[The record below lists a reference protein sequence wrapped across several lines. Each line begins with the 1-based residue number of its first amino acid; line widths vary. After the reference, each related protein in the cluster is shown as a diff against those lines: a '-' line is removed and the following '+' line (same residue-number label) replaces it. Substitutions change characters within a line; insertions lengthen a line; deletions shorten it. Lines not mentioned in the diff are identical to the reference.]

1 MKALLLTHGS
11 RGDVQPFAALAA
23 ALTGAGHE
31 VVLAAPASSAALADP
46 YCRRVVPLDDGTNKL
61 VDDRAAWEA
70 VERNFRG
77 LRGKRLGLRL
87 ARRNR
92 IAMARVFGDLAA
104 LGRMLAEEDDV
115 DVVVHQVNVPGHAI
129 AELLGVPAV
138 PVCLQPFWV
147 PTPSFPDPLFP
158 FPLPTVLN
166 RVSYASTRTF
176 VRALTGN
183 PGRFRREGL
192 GLPRRRFA
200 HDPLRGPRGGRTTVL
215 QAFSRHVLPP
225 RARYPDSVHTPGF
238 FFLPP
243 RHPWTPPAELAAFL
257 AAGEPPVYLGF
268 GSMVGSDPGRT
279 GRIVAEA
286 VRAAGIRAVVAL
298 GRGGI
303 RPDGLG
309 RDAYCL
315 TEAPHDWLFPRMAA
329 VVHHGGAGTTAAA
342 LAAGRPQVACPF
354 MFDQPYFARR
364 LFALGVAPNPQPLR
378 ELTADGLA
386 GAIGDAVAGTAPAR
400 ARELGELIRAE
411 DGTGHAVKVLEECAE
426 GDVRL
431 I

>member
-31 VVLAAPASSAALADP
+31 VVLAAPASSAAMADP
-46 YCRRVVPLDDGTNKL
+46 FCTRVIPLDDGTNKL
-61 VDDRAAWEA
+61 VEDRAAWEA

-87 ARRNR
+87 LRHNR
-92 IAMARVFGDLAA
+92 VAMRRVFDDLAA
-104 LGRMLAEEDDV
+104 LARTPAV

-147 PTPSFPDPLFP
+147 PTPSFADPLFP
-158 FPLPTVLN
+158 YPLPAALN
-166 RVSYASTRTF
+166 RMSYASTRAF
-176 VRALTGN
+176 VRALTGS

-200 HDPLRGPRGGRTTVL
+200 HDPLRRPDGTRAPVL
-215 QAFSRHVLPP
+215 QAFSRHVLPLG
-225 RARYPDSVHTPGF
+225 AWYPESVHTPGF

-243 RHPWTPPAELAAFL
+243 VPWTPPADLAAFL
-257 AAGEPPVYLGF
+257 AAGPPPVYVGF
-268 GSMVGSDPGRT
+268 GSMVGSDPART
-279 GRIVAEA
+279 GQIVATA
-286 VRAAGIRAVVAL
+286 LRAAGVRAVVAL

-309 RDAYCL
+309 RDAFCL
-315 TEAPHDWLFPRMAA
+315 TQAPHDWLFPRMAA
-329 VVHHGGAGTTAAA
+329 IVHHGGAGTTGAA
-342 LAAGRPQVACPF
+342 LAAGRPQVVCPF
-354 MFDQPYFARR
+354 MFDQPWFGRR
-364 LFALGVAPNPQPLR
+364 LFALGVAPRPQPLR
-378 ELTADGLA
+378 ELTAGGLA
-386 GAIGDAVAGTAPAR
+386 RAVADAVGGTAQDR
-400 ARELGELIRAE
+400 ARELGELVRAE
-411 DGTGHAVKVLEECAE
+411 DGTGYAVKVLES
-426 GDVRL
+426 L
-431 I
+431 T

>member
-1 MKALLLTHGS
+1 MKTLLLTHGS

-31 VVLAAPASSAALADP
+31 VLLAAPTSSAAVAEP
-46 YCRRVVPLDDGTNKL
+46 FCAKVFPLDDGTNKL
-61 VDDRAAWEA
+61 VGDRAAWEA

-87 ARRNR
+87 LRQNR
-92 IAMARVFGDLAA
+92 VAMRRVFGDLAA
-104 LGRMLAEEDDV
+104 LARTVAEAGDV
-115 DVVVHQVNVPGHAI
+115 DLVVHQVNVPGHAI

-147 PTPSFPDPLFP
+147 PTPSLPDPLFP
-158 FPLPTVLN
+158 YRLPAAFN
-166 RVSYASTRTF
+166 RASYASTRTF

-183 PGRFRREGL
+183 PGRFRRAGL

-200 HDPLRGPRGGRTTVL
+200 HDPLRWPDGTRAPVL

-225 RARYPDSVHTPGF
+225 RAWYPEPVHTPGF

-243 RHPWTPPAELAAFL
+243 TRWTPPADLAGFL

-268 GSMVGSDPGRT
+268 GSMVGSDPART
-279 GRIVAEA
+279 GRLVAA
-286 VRAAGIRAVVAL
+286 ALRATGVRAIVAL

-303 RPDGLG
+303 RPEGLG
-309 RDAYCL
+309 RTAFCL
-315 TEAPHDWLFPRMAA
+315 TEAPHDWLFPRTAA
-329 VVHHGGAGTTAAA
+329 IVHHGGAGTTGAA
-342 LAAGRPQVACPF
+342 LAAGRPQVVCPF
-354 MFDQPYFARR
+354 MFDQPFFGRR
-364 LFALGVAPNPQPLR
+364 LFALGVAPPPQPLR

-386 GAIGDAVAGTAPAR
+386 RAIGAAVEGTVPNR
-400 ARELGELIRAE
+400 AKELGELVRAE
-411 DGTGHAVKVLEECAE
+411 DGTGHAVKVLEGLGEAA
-426 GDVRL
+426 VR
-431 I
+431 

>member
-1 MKALLLTHGS
+1 MKVLLLTHGS

-31 VVLAAPASSAALADP
+31 VVLAAPASSAAVAEP
-46 YCRRVVPLDDGTNKL
+46 FCARVFPLDDGTNKL
-61 VDDRAAWEA
+61 VADRAAWEA

-87 ARRNR
+87 LRRNR
-92 IAMARVFGDLAA
+92 AAMARVFGDLAA
-104 LGRMLAEEDDV
+104 LAREPIDADL
-115 DVVVHQVNVPGHAI
+115 VVHQVNVPGHAI
-129 AELLGVPAV
+129 AEVLGVPAV

-158 FPLPTVLN
+158 YRLPAALN
-166 RVSYASTRTF
+166 RASYASTRTF

-183 PGRFRREGL
+183 PGRFRRAGL
-192 GLPRRRFA
+192 GLPRRRHA
-200 HDPLRGPRGGRTTVL
+200 HDPLRRPDGTPAPVL

-225 RARYPDSVHTPGF
+225 RAWYPEPVHTPGF

-243 RHPWTPPAELAAFL
+243 APWTPPADLAAFL

-268 GSMVGSDPGRT
+268 GSMVGSDPART
-279 GRIVAEA
+279 GHLVAAALRETGVRAIVA
-286 VRAAGIRAVVAL
+286 V

-303 RPDGLG
+303 RPEGLG
-309 RDAYCL
+309 GNVFCL
-315 TEAPHDWLFPRMAA
+315 PEAPHDWLFPRTAA

-342 LAAGRPQVACPF
+342 LAAGRPQVVCPF
-354 MFDQPYFARR
+354 MFDQPFFGRR
-364 LFALGVAPNPQPLR
+364 LFALGVAPPPQPLR
-378 ELTADGLA
+378 ELTAAGLA
-386 GAIGDAVAGTAPAR
+386 RAITDAVTGTLPAR

-411 DGTGHAVKVLEECAE
+411 DGVGHAVKILEAMS
-426 GDVRL
+426 
-431 I
+431 

>member
-1 MKALLLTHGS
+1 MKVLLLTHGS

-23 ALTGAGHE
+23 ALTGAGHD
-31 VVLAAPASSAALADP
+31 VVLAAPASSAAVAEAH
-46 YCRRVVPLDDGTNKL
+46 CTRVLPLDDGTNKL

-77 LRGKRLGLRL
+77 LRGKRLGVRL

-92 IAMARVFGDLAA
+92 LAMRRVFDDLAA
-104 LGRMLAEEDDV
+104 LARTTAGAV
-115 DVVVHQVNVPGHAI
+115 DLVVHQVNVPGHAI

-158 FPLPTVLN
+158 YRLPAALN
-166 RVSYASTRTF
+166 RVSYLSTRTF
-176 VRALTGN
+176 VRALTGS
-183 PGRFRREGL
+183 PARFRRDGL

-200 HDPLRGPRGGRTTVL
+200 ADPLRRPGGGPAPVL

-225 RARYPDSVHTPGF
+225 GARYPENVHTPGF

-243 RHPWTPPAELAAFL
+243 APWTAPPDLAAFL
-257 AAGEPPVYLGF
+257 AGGEPPVYVGF
-268 GSMVGSDPGRT
+268 GSMVGSDPART

-286 VRAAGIRAVVAL
+286 LRATGVRAIVAL

-309 RDAYCL
+309 DNAFCL
-315 TEAPHDWLFPRMAA
+315 TEAPHDWLFPRTAA

-354 MFDQPYFARR
+354 MFDQPYFGRR
-364 LFALGVAPNPQPLR
+364 LFALGVAPPPQPLR

-386 GAIGDAVAGTAPAR
+386 RAIGDAVAGTTPAR
-400 ARELGELIRAE
+400 AKELGELIRAE
-411 DGTGHAVKVLEECAE
+411 DGVGHAVKVLEEVGA
-426 GDVRL
+426 G
-431 I
+431 

>member
-1 MKALLLTHGS
+1 VKALLLTHGS

-31 VVLAAPASSAALADP
+31 VVLAAPASSAAVADP
-46 YCRRVVPLDDGTNKL
+46 FCARVIPLDDGTNKL

-87 ARRNR
+87 LRRNR
-92 IAMARVFGDLAA
+92 VAMRRVFGDLAA
-104 LGRMLAEEDDV
+104 LGRVLAEEDDV

-147 PTPSFPDPLFP
+147 PTPSFADPLFP
-158 FPLPTVLN
+158 YRLPSALN
-166 RVSYASTRTF
+166 RASYLSTKTF
-176 VRALTGN
+176 VRALTGS
-183 PGRFRREGL
+183 PGRFRRDGL

-200 HDPLRGPRGGRTTVL
+200 HDPLRRPDGTRAPVL

-225 RARYPDSVHTPGF
+225 GTRYPEFVHTPGF

-243 RHPWTPPAELAAFL
+243 RVPWTPPADLAGFL

-268 GSMVGSDPGRT
+268 GSMVGSDPARIGQ
-279 GRIVAEA
+279 IVATA
-286 VRAAGIRAVVAL
+286 LRASGVRAVVAL

-309 RDAYCL
+309 RDAFCL

-342 LAAGRPQVACPF
+342 LAAGRPQVVCPF
-354 MFDQPYFARR
+354 MFDQPYFGRR
-364 LFALGVAPNPQPLR
+364 LSALGVAPRPQPLR
-378 ELTADGLA
+378 ELTASGLA
-386 GAIGDAVAGTAPAR
+386 RAIGDAVSGTAPDR

-411 DGTGHAVKVLEECAE
+411 DGTGHAVKVLEGVCETS
-426 GDVRL
+426 
-431 I
+431 

>member
-1 MKALLLTHGS
+1 MKFLLLTHGS

-31 VVLAAPASSAALADP
+31 VVVAAPASSAAVAEP
-46 YCRRVVPLDDGTNKL
+46 FCAGVVPLDDGTNKL

-87 ARRNR
+87 LRHNR
-92 IAMARVFGDLAA
+92 AAMARVFGDLAA
-104 LGRMLAEEDDV
+104 LGRTLAEAGDV
-115 DVVVHQVNVPGHAI
+115 DLVVHQVNVPGHAI

-158 FPLPTVLN
+158 YPLPAVLN
-166 RVSYASTRTF
+166 RASYASTRTF

-183 PGRFRREGL
+183 PARFRRDGL

-200 HDPLRGPRGGRTTVL
+200 HDPLRRPDGTPAPVL

-225 RARYPDSVHTPGF
+225 RAWYPEPVHTPGF

-243 RHPWTPPAELAAFL
+243 APWTPPADLAGFL
-257 AAGEPPVYLGF
+257 AAGPPPVYLGF
-268 GSMVGSDPGRT
+268 GSMVGSDPART
-279 GRIVAEA
+279 GQVVAA
-286 VRAAGIRAVVAL
+286 ALRATGVRAVVAL

-309 RDAYCL
+309 RDAFCL
-315 TEAPHDWLFPRMAA
+315 TQAPHDWLFPRMAA
-329 VVHHGGAGTTAAA
+329 VVHHGGAGTTGAA
-342 LAAGRPQVACPF
+342 LAAGRPQVVCPF
-354 MFDQPYFARR
+354 MFDQPFFGRR
-364 LFALGVAPNPQPLR
+364 LFALGVAPPPQPLR

-386 GAIGDAVAGTAPAR
+386 RAIGDAVAGTVPAR
-400 ARELGELIRAE
+400 AKELGELIRAE
-411 DGTGHAVKVLEECAE
+411 DGTGEAVKVLEA
-426 GDVRL
+426 L
-431 I
+431 A

>member
-11 RGDVQPFAALAA
+11 RGDVQPFAALAS
-23 ALTGAGHE
+23 ALAGAGHD
-31 VVLAAPASSAALADP
+31 VVLAVPASSAGQAQAHCP
-46 YCRRVVPLDDGTNKL
+46 RVIPLDDGTNKL

-87 ARRNR
+87 LRRNR

-104 LGRMLAEEDDV
+104 LAGQDDA

-129 AELLGVPAV
+129 AERLGVAAV

-147 PTPSFPDPLFP
+147 PTPSFPDPLLP
-158 FPLPTVLN
+158 FPVPAAFH
-166 RVSYASTRTF
+166 RASYATTRTF
-176 VRALTGN
+176 VRALTGS
-183 PGRFRREGL
+183 PRKFRAAL

-200 HDPLRGPRGGRTTVL
+200 HDPLRRPDGGPAPVL

-225 RARYPDSVHTPGF
+225 RAWYPEPVHTPGF

-243 RHPWTPPAELAAFL
+243 SPWTPPADLAAFL

-268 GSMVGSDPGRT
+268 GSMVGSDPART
-279 GRIVAEA
+279 GRIVAAA
-286 VRAAGIRAVVAL
+286 VRAAGVRAVVAL

-309 RDAYCL
+309 PGTFCL
-315 TEAPHDWLFPRMAA
+315 TQAPHDWLFPRMAA

-342 LAAGRPQVACPF
+342 LAAGRPQVVCPF
-354 MFDQPYFARR
+354 MFDQPYFGRR
-364 LFALGVAPNPQPLR
+364 LAALGVAPPPQPLR

-386 GAIGDAVAGTAPAR
+386 RAIGDAVAGTLPAR

-411 DGTGHAVKVLEECAE
+411 DGTGEAVKVLEALTTA
-426 GDVRL
+426 DRRAR
-431 I
+431 

>member
-31 VVLAAPASSAALADP
+31 VVLAVPASSAAVAEP
-46 YCRRVVPLDDGTNKL
+46 FCTRVLPLDDGTNKL
-61 VDDRAAWEA
+61 VGDEAAWEA

-87 ARRNR
+87 LRQNR
-92 IAMARVFGDLAA
+92 VAMRGVFGDLAA
-104 LGRMLAEEDDV
+104 LGRVLAEDDDI

-147 PTPSFPDPLFP
+147 PTPSFADPLFP
-158 FPLPTVLN
+158 YRLPAALN
-166 RVSYASTRTF
+166 EASYRSTRTF

-183 PGRFRREGL
+183 AARFRRNGL

-200 HDPLRGPRGGRTTVL
+200 HDPLRRPDGTPAPVL

-225 RARYPDSVHTPGF
+225 WARYPEFVHTPGF
-238 FFLPP
+238 FFL
-243 RHPWTPPAELAAFL
+243 RSRLPWTPPAGLAAFL

-268 GSMVGSDPGRT
+268 GSMVGSDPDRT
-279 GRIVAEA
+279 GQIAA
-286 VRAAGIRAVVAL
+286 AALRAAGVRAVVAL

-315 TEAPHDWLFPRMAA
+315 TQAPHDWLFPRTAA
-329 VVHHGGAGTTAAA
+329 VVHHGGAGTTGAA
-342 LAAGRPQVACPF
+342 LAAGRPQVVCPF
-354 MFDQPYFARR
+354 MFDQPFFGRR
-364 LFALGVAPNPQPLR
+364 LSALGVAPRPQPLR
-378 ELTADGLA
+378 ELTATGLA
-386 GAIGDAVAGTAPAR
+386 HAITHALTGTAPAR
-400 ARELGELIRAE
+400 AKELGELIRAE
-411 DGTGHAVKVLEECAE
+411 DGTGHAVKVLEA
-426 GDVRL
+426 L
-431 I
+431 T